1 MCLFLWVLAGLADVT
16 KPPLQYLQAGVSH
29 ANFFLSLQL
38 SWGRKLHFYK

>member
-29 ANFFLSLQL
+29 ANFFFKHAAFMGEEAALL
-38 SWGRKLHFYK
+38 